1 MFFKNKSYT
10 FIFKNEIINRS
21 SKKTFNKIQKTFDD
35 ILKFEENIIILNNKI
50 FTAEELA
57 KQAME
62 GVAVTPGFYDEE
74 KKKLIRDFFTIY
86 AKEEKAKEKAE
97 FTFEAIFEY

>member
-1 MFFKNKSYT
+1 
-10 FIFKNEIINRS
+10 
-21 SKKTFNKIQKTFDD
+21 
-35 ILKFEENIIILNNKI
+35 
-50 FTAEELA
+50 
-57 KQAME
+57 ME

-86 AKEEKAKEKAE
+86 AMEEKSKEKAE